1 MTPFIRTLGL
11 GSESPALFRTNPMN
25 SGFSAVVLITSLV
38 AGIAN
43 AAQPQLAESMMA
55 APQEYAARIVRQ
67 IGEARPELQAA
78 DAALTAARNQADV
91 ARKRLGAANTDDNRR
106 AFESAEVARLT
117 AEENQKKA
125 QFQYDALSAVEAALA
140 DPAEWR
146 FHRRPRGVLVAVPVA
161 RNLGAA
167 EKYDGEDAV
176 VNIVH
181 RLIQQDDLAG
191 RVEVVFI
198 EPAAHEC
205 PVRPTPACC
214 VAPAIAACGC
224 R

>member
-1 MTPFIRTLGL
+1 MK
-11 GSESPALFRTNPMN
+11 
-25 SGFSAVVLITSLV
+25 SGFSAVVLMTSLA
-38 AGIAN
+38 AGIVN
-43 AAQPQLAESMMA
+43 AAQPQLAETMMA
-55 APQEYAARIVRQ
+55 APHAYAARIVRQ
-67 IGEARPELQAA
+67 IGEARSELLAA
-78 DAALTAARNQADV
+78 DAALMAARNQATA
-91 ARKRLGAANTDDNRR
+91 ARKRLEAANTDENRV
-106 AFESAEVARLT
+106 AFEKAEEKRLT
-117 AEENQKKA
+117 AEENQQKS
-125 QFQYDALSAVEAALA
+125 QFQYDALSAVEPDLA
-140 DPAEWR
+140 DPSEWR

-161 RNLGAA
+161 RNLGAV

-176 VNIVH
+176 INIVH

-205 PVRPTPACC
+205 PVRTTPACC